1 MPPGFVRVA
10 ISAHPEKKAAG
21 SVGGWSGSD
30 SFHLKVGYRLARM
43 PIYCTGSCQPLLIS
57 LWCKFSRLY
66 HMCSGEFRREKCCSK
81 GKKRKSHRGKEMNIS
96 FIITQGRISIAPP
109 GSVGKLG
116 WCVCVEVGWLKAV
129 QHPATGFKVLS
140 GLSFFFRFLLGLIF
154 LGNDDFREKMR
165 LLGVL
170 LWQILPVSAL

>member
-66 HMCSGEFRREKCCSK
+66 HMSSGEFRREKCCSK

-96 FIITQGRISIAPP
+96 FIITQGRTNIAPP
-109 GSVGKLG
+109 GSVGKLCG
-116 WCVCVEVGWLKAV
+116 VCVCG
-129 QHPATGFKVLS
+129 G
-140 GLSFFFRFLLGLIF
+140 GLVKSNVTHSNRFQSAFWFEFLLWITFRTDF
-154 LGNDDFREKMR
+154 LGK
-165 LLGVL
+165 
-170 LWQILPVSAL
+170 